1 MKKRIEVKIY
11 GIVQGVGFRF
21 YAQFRA
27 LELGIKGYV
36 KNNFD
41 GSVTFV
47 GEGDEEDLKKMVEYL
62 KKGPTGAVV
71 QKIDIDWKEAKDEFK
86 DFRIR
91 L

>member
-1 MKKRIEVKIY
+1 MKKRVEVRIY

-36 KNNFD
+36 KNNMD
-41 GSVTFV
+41 GTVTFV
-47 GEGDEEDLKKMVEYL
+47 GEGEEEDLKRMIEYL

-71 QKIDIDWKEAKDEFK
+71 QRVDVLWKNSMDEFK

>member
-1 MKKRIEVKIY
+1 VKKRIEVKIY

-36 KNNFD
+36 KNNPD

-47 GEGDEEDLKKMVEYL
+47 GEGDEEDLKKMIEYL

-71 QKIDIDWKEAKDEFK
+71 QKVDVVWKDSKNEFK

>member
-1 MKKRIEVKIY
+1 MRKRIEVKIY

-36 KNNFD
+36 KNNPD

-47 GEGDEEDLKKMVEYL
+47 GEGDEEDLKRMVEYL

-71 QKIDIDWKEAKDEFK
+71 QKIDIDWKESKDEFK
-86 DFRIR
+86 DFRIM